1 MKSIATVET
10 SKPDLP
16 KTPRKRR
23 VTRLQHQRTSQTD
36 RTIPREE
43 ILAALQRVLASKDF
57 PATERNR
64 RFLDFVVRQ
73 ALDGRFDRIDGYH
86 VATEV
91 FGRAADFDPMADPI
105 VRIEASKLRRDLEVY
120 YLKRGEAGGVCIT
133 LPRGGYI
140 PIFQRSA
147 ASGSQEPVY
156 DLQSLSVHALHNGT
170 CALSQA
176 EPPFRARFVD
186 RLVRQSGLS
195 IFAGPAAINSD
206 GLLDSDTARDLGRRN
221 GSRFILSGD
230 AHPDCNG
237 TVAFTARLHDGQT
250 GQLLWSEGING
261 EPELIEETLFTR
273 ALEVHRYWAGK
284 FAAETVS
291 PGFVS

>member
-1 MKSIATVET
+1 MERNR
-10 SKPDLP
+10 PQR
-16 KTPRKRR
+16 RKRR
-23 VTRLQHQRTSQTD
+23 TRLQHQRTNQTD
-36 RTIPREE
+36 GNIPREE
-43 ILAALQRVLASKDF
+43 ILAALQRILTSKDF

-73 ALDGRFDRIDGYH
+73 ALDGHFDRIDGYH

-91 FGRAADFDPMADPI
+91 FGRSPDFNPMADPI

-120 YLKRGEAGGVCIT
+120 YLKRGEAGEVCIT

-140 PIFQRSA
+140 PVFRRRA
-147 ASGSQEPVY
+147 ASGSREPVY

-170 CALSQA
+170 CALAQV
-176 EPPFRARFVD
+176 EPPFRARLVD

-195 IFAGPAAINSD
+195 VFAGPAAINGD

-221 GSRFILSGD
+221 GSRFVLSGD
-230 AHPDCNG
+230 AHPDGNG
-237 TVAFTARLHDGQT
+237 TLAFTARLHDGQT
-250 GQLLWSEGING
+250 GQLLWSEMING
-261 EPELIEETLFTR
+261 DPELIEDTLFTR
-273 ALEVHRYWAGK
+273 ALEVHRHWAGK
-284 FAAETVS
+284 FAAVAAG

>member
-1 MKSIATVET
+1 MQSPTTMEPMKRTR
-10 SKPDLP
+10 K
-16 KTPRKRR
+16 KRR
-23 VTRLQHQRTSQTD
+23 TRLQGQRTSQSD

-43 ILAALQRVLASKDF
+43 VLAALQRILASKDF
-57 PATERNR
+57 AATGRNR
-64 RFLDFVVRQ
+64 RFLEFVVRQ
-73 ALDGRFDRIDGYH
+73 ALDGRFEKIDGYH

-91 FGRAADFDPMADPI
+91 FGRAPDFDPMADPI

-120 YLKRGEAGGVCIT
+120 YLKRGEAGQVCIT

-140 PIFQRSA
+140 PVFQRCA
-147 ASGSQEPVY
+147 VESGSREAVY

-170 CALSQA
+170 CALSRV
-176 EPPFRARFVD
+176 EPPFRARLVD

-221 GSRFILSGD
+221 SSRFILSGD
-230 AHPDCNG
+230 AHPGGDG
-237 TVAFTARLHDGQT
+237 AVAFTARMHDGQT

-261 EPELIEETLFTR
+261 DPELIEDILFAR

-284 FAAETVS
+284 FAAEAVS
-291 PGFVS
+291 PGFVA